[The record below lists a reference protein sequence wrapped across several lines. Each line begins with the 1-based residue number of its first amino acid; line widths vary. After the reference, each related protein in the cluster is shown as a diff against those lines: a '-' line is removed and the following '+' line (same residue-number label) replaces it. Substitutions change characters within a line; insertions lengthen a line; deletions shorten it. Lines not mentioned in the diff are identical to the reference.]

1 MAALKTILRQ
11 AKTLLWT
18 AFSILVI
25 VAAVLVGI
33 GKLLMPFSDRYQ
45 PKLEAWLSEEF
56 GRPVLLESFEGEWTA
71 FGPRLSLQG
80 MKLMPVAEAASGEI
94 LDLEEAVALESAAL
108 DIKPLNVLIPGRPL
122 YNFRVIGADLELRHT
137 TDGRFELSGF
147 GVSDRGAGEQG
158 SALKELAR
166 VGEVLLEDSSLV
178 YQDEKLGILL
188 GFANI
193 NGGLRLE
200 GDEFSTEIQADFYD
214 SRSGLVYGDIEA
226 TLLMNIDDDQRMVE
240 FAWQATA
247 GELMLAAFQGR
258 LPRNPFLPL
267 TGWLNAEFWG
277 EWSRQDGHSIKGIT
291 DLREAR
297 LVNEYQDVRLD
308 QVNTRFHWKFVD
320 KGNWELNVAD
330 FLYDDGVQP
339 WTAPRVTAARDI
351 EAGVGLWISAD
362 ELPLDAPLKFTRD
375 VMSLYE
381 TDWPASLPRAA
392 SGQVRDLD
400 LILGPDWRLS
410 FAEGKV
416 TSGSVSDWSRWPA
429 LSGLDAEVSLRR
441 GSGVL
446 NVRGEQV
453 TADWPRMF
461 RDPLNF
467 SMPSCSLDI
476 RWGQGWQ
483 LGFSDCQ
490 LHNDDLA
497 VQGNVRISSDE
508 GKPDVDIN
516 VALTRGK
523 IERLDPYW
531 PEAIMKESVKTWL
544 RNGLVAGELVSG
556 RFQIYGDMDD
566 WPFRGGTGRFDARAE
581 IADGHLDYYEG
592 WPHARDLTASVVFS
606 GAAMEMV
613 GDIGDIG
620 GVAVK
625 SVEGSIPD
633 LKTAVLTVNY
643 KADGDLPGT
652 LGFLEQSPL
661 SEQIGVDLSRFT
673 FEGDIRTEATMVVPI
688 AAGTG
693 TLSLDGKIEMPN
705 GFFSD
710 PLSEITLEN
719 ISGDLRYNEKGF
731 RGSSLETRFR
741 GYPGKLDLQAGTD
754 LEEKFRADL
763 EGVFGVRDVIPAFL
777 LESYSELAKVDGQC
791 FWTVSMTVSPD
802 EATGENEALLRVESG
817 LAGVELDLPAPLHKR
832 AGERWP
838 LVLHYPLTGQEQLL
852 DVELTDRVMLR
863 FDLSGDADSPHR
875 AVIELGGGLPALP
888 PDGYIRI
895 QGGSDNF
902 DLDGWLDV
910 IIEGALGSQGMG
922 GLELEQGTLHAD
934 RLLFL
939 DRHFDDVNME
949 FNVVDNDVRGVF
961 RGAEID
967 GKVRFTTRESG
978 MNSLSA
984 EFERLALGEPVKSG
998 IEMET
1003 DPAELPVVHLYA
1015 KSFQYL
1021 GVELGETRVEAY
1033 PTPEGFHFEK
1043 VDATAEHLTVQA
1055 SGDWSLIDG
1064 GQRSDFEIHMASE
1077 SLGDFL
1083 NTMDISSSMQGGQ
1096 TLVDFS
1102 AWWPGSPASFALA
1115 RLNGLI
1121 EFSVVDGNITDAS
1134 AGSGRLLGLLSIQAL
1149 PKRLSLDFRDVF
1161 DAGFSF
1167 DQATGTFTMENG
1179 MATTDDMLLKSSAAS
1194 ISITGSTNLA
1204 DQQYDQLLTIR
1215 PGLGNTLPI
1224 IGVLAGGPVGV
1235 AAGLALQGLLHK
1247 QIGEATKVQ
1256 YTITGDWDDPVF
1268 EAVEVERVEEIP
1280 PPAENGQ

>member
-1 MAALKTILRQ
+1 MTAIKTILRK
-11 AKTLLWT
+11 ARTLLWT

-25 VAAVLVGI
+25 SAAVLVGI
-33 GKLLMPFSDRYQ
+33 GKLLMPLSDRYQ
-45 PKLEAWLSEEF
+45 PKLEAWLSDEF
-56 GRPVLLESFEGEWTA
+56 GRPVELESFEGAWTA
-71 FGPRLSLQG
+71 FGPRLTLQG
-80 MKLMPVAEAASGEI
+80 MKLMPRSEQASGE
-94 LDLEEAVALESAAL
+94 LYGLEEAVALESAAL
-108 DIKPLNVLIPGRPL
+108 DIKPLNALIPGRPL

-137 TDGRFELSGF
+137 TDGRFELSGL
-147 GVSDRGAGEQG
+147 GVSNRGSPGQG
-158 SALKELAR
+158 SAMKDLAR
-166 VGEVLLEDSSLV
+166 IGEVILEDSSLV

-193 NGGLRLE
+193 EGGLRLD
-200 GDEFSTEIQADFYD
+200 GNEFSTEFQADLYD
-214 SRSGLVYGDIEA
+214 ERSGLVYGDIEA
-226 TLLMNIDDDQRMVE
+226 VLLMTIDDDQRMVE
-240 FAWQATA
+240 ITWHSTA

-267 TGWLNAEFWG
+267 AGWLNAEFWG
-277 EWSRQDGHSIKGIT
+277 KWTRQDGHSIKGIT
-291 DLREAR
+291 DLRDAR

-308 QVNTRFHWKFVD
+308 QVNTRFQWNFVD
-320 KGNWELNVAD
+320 RGKWELNVAD

-339 WTAPRVTAARDI
+339 WTAPRITAARDVG
-351 EAGVGLWISAD
+351 AGIGLWISAD
-362 ELPLDAPLKFTRD
+362 ELPLGVPLRFTRD
-375 VMSLYE
+375 VMSIYE
-381 TDWPASLPRAA
+381 TKWPASLPGAA
-392 SGQVRDLD
+392 RGRVRDLD
-400 LILGPDWRLS
+400 LILGPDWKLD

-429 LSGLDAEVSLRR
+429 LSGLDAKVSLRR

-446 NVRGEQV
+446 NIRGEQV

-461 RDPLNF
+461 REQLHF
-467 SMPSCSLDI
+467 SVPACNLDL

-483 LGFSDCQ
+483 LGFSDCR
-490 LHNDDLA
+490 LENDDLA
-497 VQGNVRISSDE
+497 LHGNARISSDE

-516 VALTRGK
+516 IALDRGK
-523 IERLDPYW
+523 LDRFGPYW
-531 PEAIMKESVKTWL
+531 PEAIMKDTVKTWL
-544 RNGLVAGELVSG
+544 RDGLLGGELLSG
-556 RFQIYGDMDD
+556 RFQVYGDMDD
-566 WPFRGGTGRFDARAE
+566 WPFRNGAGRFDARAE
-581 IADGHLDYYEG
+581 IASGHVDYYPG
-592 WPHARDLTASVVFS
+592 WPQARDLTASVLFAGPSVVL
-606 GAAMEMV
+606 E

-620 GVAVK
+620 GVEVK
-625 SVEGSIPD
+625 SITGTIPD
-633 LKTAVLTVNY
+633 LQAAVLTVNY
-643 KADGDLPGT
+643 QVDDTLPGA
-652 LGFLEQSPL
+652 LNFLLQTPL
-661 SEQIGVDLSRFT
+661 REQIGVDLSRFT
-673 FEGDIRTEATMVVPI
+673 FGGDLRTEATLVVPI
-688 AAGTG
+688 TAGAG
-693 TLSLDGKIEMPN
+693 TLSLDGKIELPN

-719 ISGDLRYNEKGF
+719 ISGDLKYDEKGF
-731 RGSSLETRFR
+731 RGTSLETGFR
-741 GYPGKLDLQAGTD
+741 GYPGKLDLRAGTD

-777 LESYSELAKVDGQC
+777 LESYSDLAKVDGQC
-791 FWTVSMTVSPD
+791 FWTVSMVVSPD
-802 EATGENEALLRVESG
+802 ESTGENEAMLLVESG
-817 LAGVELDLPAPLHKR
+817 LAGVELNLPSPLHKP

-838 LVLHYPLTGQEQLL
+838 LVLRYPLTAEEQVL
-852 DVELTDRVMLR
+852 DVELTDRVTLR
-863 FDLSGDADSPHR
+863 FDLSGEADSPRR
-875 AVIELGGGLPALP
+875 AVINLGAGPTPLP
-888 PDGYIRI
+888 PDGTIRI
-895 QGGSDNF
+895 EGGSRYL

-910 IIEGALGSQGMG
+910 IIEGAMGGRGMG
-922 GLELEQGTLHAD
+922 GLELEQGSLRAE

-939 DRHFDDVNME
+939 DRHFDDVDMS
-949 FNVVDNDVRGVF
+949 FNVVDNDVSGVF
-961 RGAEID
+961 GGEDID
-967 GKVRFTTRESG
+967 GKVRFTTHENG
-978 MNSLSA
+978 MSSLSA
-984 EFERLALGEPVKSG
+984 EFERLVMGEPVKSG

-1003 DPAELPVVHLYA
+1003 DPADLPALHLYV

-1033 PTPEGFHFEK
+1033 PTPGGFHFEK
-1043 VDATAEHLTVQA
+1043 VDASAEHLTVQA
-1055 SGDWSLIDG
+1055 TGDWSLSER

-1083 NTMDISSSMQGGQ
+1083 STLDISSPMQGGQ
-1096 TLVDFS
+1096 TVVHFS
-1102 AWWPGSPASFALA
+1102 AWWPGSPAAFALS

-1167 DQATGTFTMENG
+1167 DEATGTFTMENG

-1194 ISITGSTNLA
+1194 ISITGSTNIA

-1235 AAGLALQGLLHK
+1235 AAGLALQGLLHE

-1268 EAVEVERVEEIP
+1268 EAVEVERVKETP

>member
-1 MAALKTILRQ
+1 M
-11 AKTLLWT
+11 
-18 AFSILVI
+18 
-25 VAAVLVGI
+25 
-33 GKLLMPFSDRYQ
+33 D
-45 PKLEAWLSEEF
+45 
-56 GRPVLLESFEGEWTA
+56 
-71 FGPRLSLQG
+71 
-80 MKLMPVAEAASGEI
+80 
-94 LDLEEAVALESAAL
+94 
-108 DIKPLNVLIPGRPL
+108 
-122 YNFRVIGADLELRHT
+122 
-137 TDGRFELSGF
+137 
-147 GVSDRGAGEQG
+147 
-158 SALKELAR
+158 
-166 VGEVLLEDSSLV
+166 
-178 YQDEKLGILL
+178 
-188 GFANI
+188 
-193 NGGLRLE
+193 
-200 GDEFSTEIQADFYD
+200 GDEVSTEFQAEFYD

-226 TLLMNIDDDQRMVE
+226 TMLMTIDDDQRMVE

-277 EWSRQDGHSIKGIT
+277 EWTRREGHSIRGIT

-308 QVNTRFHWKFVD
+308 QINTRFHWKFVD
-320 KGNWELNVAD
+320 RGNWKLSVAD

-375 VMSLYE
+375 VMSIYE
-381 TDWPASLPRAA
+381 TKWPASLPRAA

-400 LILGPDWRLS
+400 LILGPDWKLS

-416 TSGSVSDWSRWPA
+416 TSGSVSEWARWPS

-441 GSGVL
+441 GAGVL

-453 TADWPRMF
+453 TADWSRMF

-483 LGFSDCQ
+483 LGFSNCQ
-490 LHNDDLA
+490 LENDDLA
-497 VQGNVRISSDE
+497 IQGNVRISSDE

-516 VALTRGK
+516 VALMRGK
-523 IERLDPYW
+523 IDRLDPYW
-531 PEAIMKESVKTWL
+531 PEAILKDTVKTWL
-544 RNGLVAGELVSG
+544 RNGLLGGELVSG
-556 RFQIYGDMDD
+556 RFQVHGDMDD
-566 WPFRGGTGRFDARAE
+566 WPFRNSTGRFDARAE
-581 IADGHLDYYEG
+581 IANGHLDYYEG
-592 WPHARDLTASVVFS
+592 WPHARDLTASVRFS
-606 GAAMEMV
+606 GASMAVE
-613 GDIGDIG
+613 GDIGDIA

-625 SVEGSIPD
+625 YLAGSIPD

-643 KADGDLPGT
+643 QADSSLPGA
-652 LGFLEQSPL
+652 LGFLEQTPL
-661 SEQIGVDLSRFT
+661 SEQIGVDLTRFE
-673 FEGDIRTEATMVVPI
+673 FAGDLQTSATLIVPI

-693 TLSLDGKIEMPN
+693 TLSLDGKMALPD

-710 PLSEITLEN
+710 PVAEIRLEN
-719 ISGDLRYNEKGF
+719 ISGDLRYDETGF

-763 EGVFGVRDVIPAFL
+763 EGVFGVRDVIPSFL
-777 LESYSELAKVDGQC
+777 LESYSDLAKVDGQC
-791 FWTVSMTVSPD
+791 FWTVSMTVAPD

-832 AGERWP
+832 TGERWP

-852 DVELTDRVMLR
+852 DVEFTDRVMLR

-875 AVIELGGGLPALP
+875 AVIKLGGGLPPLP

-895 QGGSDNF
+895 EGGSEDF

-910 IIEGALGSQGMG
+910 VIEGALGGQGMG

-939 DRHFDDVNME
+939 DRHFDDVDME

-961 RGAEID
+961 RGEDID
-967 GKVRFTTRESG
+967 GKVRFTTRDTGTS
-978 MNSLSA
+978 SLSA
-984 EFERLALGEPVKSG
+984 EFERLTLGEPVKTG

-1003 DPAELPVVHLYA
+1003 DPADLPAVHFYA

-1033 PTPEGFHFEK
+1033 PTAEGFHFEK
-1043 VDATAEHLTVQA
+1043 VDASAEHLTVQA
-1055 SGDWSLIDG
+1055 SGDWSLSDG

-1121 EFSVVDGNITDAS
+1121 EFSVVDGNITEAS

-1268 EAVEVERVEEIP
+1268 EAVGVERVEEMP